1 MTIAQVEWE
10 GKGCVNLGL
19 DLADLVVRGTSN
31 SQNQM
36 GTLIIKIC
44 SFPLRYFWKLIVFKV
59 SEAMNLTKEK
69 MTEWLFQKKDNF
81 QEYIRSLSWF
91 DHNPTS
97 RRNLPLFRKTF
108 WSLIW
113 MSEAEM
119 TRVRLRSVFGP
130 LNSSLTS
137 GKSFSLPKCHVFHL

>member
-10 GKGCVNLGL
+10 GKDSVNLGL
-19 DLADLVVRGTSN
+19 DLADLVVRGTPN

-69 MTEWLFQKKDNF
+69 NDRVAF
-81 QEYIRSLSWF
+81 
-91 DHNPTS
+91 
-97 RRNLPLFRKTF
+97 
-108 WSLIW
+108 
-113 MSEAEM
+113 SEK
-119 TRVRLRSVFGP
+119 G
-130 LNSSLTS
+130 
-137 GKSFSLPKCHVFHL
+137 